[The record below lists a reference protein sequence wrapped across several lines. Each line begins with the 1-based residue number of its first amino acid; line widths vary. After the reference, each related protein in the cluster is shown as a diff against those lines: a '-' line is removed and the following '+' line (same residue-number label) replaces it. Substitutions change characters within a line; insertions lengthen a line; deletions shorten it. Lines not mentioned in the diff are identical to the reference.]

1 MVVGI
6 GSLGNWIDQIQSF
19 CIYFKG
25 QYILHDIW
33 ALMTEPI
40 IISLTF
46 FILWIL
52 TIQKKRKV
60 EYHLAGRLANQ
71 HTIDNLLVNSMSI
84 GDPVRQVSY
93 LVEPTGIEPF
103 HNPI

>member
-1 MVVGI
+1 LVVGI